1 MVDVTVNKFTM
12 QKLNQNYIIIQFQ
25 RFGNRNAIKPGQL
38 WS

>member
-12 QKLNQNYIIIQFQ
+12 QKLNQNYIIIQFL